1 MNNLDKSMKIK
12 IRDNIKSPNGDSN
25 MMPSIHNV
33 NVRKPN
39 LLTVTSFDSVASTL
53 AKGQEAY
60 RVMN

>member
-1 MNNLDKSMKIK
+1 MKIK
-12 IRDNIKSPNGDSN
+12 IKDNIKSPGGDSS

-39 LLTVTSFDSVASTL
+39 LLTVTSFDSVATTL